1 MKDDYLN
8 TYNNLIKLTRDKSLY
23 LNLNKEETFTDRLIF
38 LLLILAFFF
47 KNYKSHNNKI
57 KLQQIHDFIF
67 KQIEI
72 SIREIGYGDVSINKN
87 MKKYINF
94 FYDILSKIDNW
105 DNYNLEKKCEILSKI
120 IDSPKN
126 ISFYTNYFDKL
137 CIFYKNNTLNYFA
150 KDIEEFK
157 I

>member
-1 MKDDYLN
+1 MKDNYLN

-87 MKKYINF
+87 MKKYVNF
-94 FYDILSKIDNW
+94 FYDIISNIDNW
-105 DNYNLEKKCEILSKI
+105 DRLKNDEKTLILQKFI
-120 IDSPKN
+120 N
-126 ISFYTNYFDKL
+126 INTNSSFFVNYFDKL

>member
-1 MKDDYLN
+1 MKDNYLN

>member
-1 MKDDYLN
+1 MKDNYLN

-72 SIREIGYGDVSINKN
+72 SMREIG
-87 MKKYINF
+87 
-94 FYDILSKIDNW
+94 
-105 DNYNLEKKCEILSKI
+105 
-120 IDSPKN
+120 
-126 ISFYTNYFDKL
+126 
-137 CIFYKNNTLNYFA
+137 
-150 KDIEEFK
+150 
-157 I
+157 